1 MDQPP
6 NTSAAILSY
15 SPTFNNGV
23 PSDTTAGMLSRVGTV
38 IGQNPKA
45 VFLLGGV
52 NDYPL
57 GLTRAQSRD
66 NIVAICN
73 ACLAAGIPVYVEGI
87 LPVGPGY
94 PNYGGAGVMNAE
106 AAERN
111 AMIQAALP
119 VGATSIDWGG
129 TLTSGD
135 WTGDQIHLSASGYT
149 KMAAALAAY
158 VDLYR

>member
-1 MDQPP
+1 MDQSP
-6 NTSAAILSY
+6 NASATILSY
-15 SPTFNNGV
+15 SPTINAGV
-23 PSDTTAGMLSRVGTV
+23 PSDTTAGMLSRVGSL
-38 IGQNPKA
+38 IAQNPKA

-57 GLTRAQSRD
+57 GLTRAQTRD
-66 NIVAICN
+66 NVVAICN
-73 ACLAAGIPVYVEGI
+73 ACLTAGIPIYVEGI

-106 AAERN
+106 ATERN

-119 VGATSIDWGG
+119 AGAHWIDWGS

-149 KMAAALAAY
+149 KMASALAAY